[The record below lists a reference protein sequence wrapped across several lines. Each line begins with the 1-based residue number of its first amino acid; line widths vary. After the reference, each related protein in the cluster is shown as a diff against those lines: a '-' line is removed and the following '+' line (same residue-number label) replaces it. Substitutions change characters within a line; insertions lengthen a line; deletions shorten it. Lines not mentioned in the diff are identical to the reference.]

1 MGGKFSHEFHVE
13 TPSGNAG
20 EDVVAI
26 CQGLCDRCGWKGNQE
41 TLQSEGVC
49 PSCQGGAVKLTKGIE
64 IKKERV
70 VYRPLQMGCYGLGPT
85 RLMAASVEALSTED
99 NIRWPRAIAPL
110 VAAVIPP
117 KEGSKEQGVTQLA
130 MDLADQLAS
139 SVTPHV
145 ALDDRTRSTIGYRL
159 NSLRNIGVPFAII
172 VAKKVLTTLY
182 CNCCCFLSPCVK
194 ITYLLLS
201 YLYSIILGYQAC
213 RAG

>member
-1 MGGKFSHEFHVE
+1 MVGRSRR
-13 TPSGNAG
+13 
-20 EDVVAI
+20 
-26 CQGLCDRCGWKGNQE
+26 L
-41 TLQSEGVC
+41 L
-49 PSCQGGAVKLTKGIE
+49 LL
-64 IKKERV
+64 
-70 VYRPLQMGCYGLGPT
+70 PLQMGCYGLGPT

-139 SVTPHV
+139 SITPHV

-172 VAKKVLTTLY
+172 VAKKALEPMPRFEVVDIYKDQTHFLNHTDTLQ
-182 CNCCCFLSPCVK
+182 FFQSLSN
-194 ITYLLLS
+194 I
-201 YLYSIILGYQAC
+201 
-213 RAG
+213 R